1 MKFGTSYGTRKLVEK
16 YPTLNEATLGATL
29 KISLKLLLEGK
40 LWDQVG
46 RQRVLTKGFEHGI
59 EQINFGKD
67 KAIVQ
72 VGANDGM
79 HSDPLRPILA
89 KQNMK
94 AVLVEPMP
102 LAFEALS
109 RLYENRP
116 DTYLVNNA
124 IAARSG
130 HLTLYSPKI
139 KGRELQSTLWAC
151 KSKEQVIREIKRN
164 VGKEALGR
172 VEVSE
177 VQVDAQTATQL
188 CKDCDLDPKNIAVL
202 VVDTEGQDAEIV
214 GSFLDAGASP
224 EIIFYERLHVPPH
237 DAKVV
242 KERLGCLGYNLVETH
257 KDVLAR
263 LVPN

>member
-1 MKFGTSYGTRKLVEK
+1 MKFGTSFGTHKLVER
-16 YPTLNEATLGATL
+16 YPSLNEATVGATL

-59 EQINFGKD
+59 EQIDFGKD

-94 AVLVEPMP
+94 AVLVEPIT

-116 DTYLVNNA
+116 ATYLMNNA
-124 IAARSG
+124 IAAQSG
-130 HLTLYSPKI
+130 HLTLYSPRI

-164 VGKEALGR
+164 VGKEALGSAEISEMQ
-172 VEVSE
+172 VE
-177 VQVDAQTATQL
+177 AQTAAQL

-224 EIIFYERLHVPPH
+224 EVIYYEQLHVPPH
-237 DAKVV
+237 DATVV
-242 KERLGCLGYNLVETH
+242 KERLSGLGYSLDETH

-263 LVPN
+263 LVRN